1 MLKPLWKDFQYQE
14 HQTIGIEWMLNRE
27 TKMPSG
33 GILCDEM
40 GLGKTIQVLGLMK
53 ASPAKKTLLL
63 APLCTLDQW
72 QKTAER
78 CGFCVWRANPK
89 LPTWD
94 MPSSFNPSAKQL
106 YLVNYERAIARKL
119 LVIRKIWDRIVF
131 DEAHRL
137 GVSDSQSY
145 RLAKSIDSEFKWFL
159 TATPIVNRV
168 ENVISLFTLLGYTK
182 IPKQLKDMA
191 TLIQEAVLC
200 RKMED
205 LRHVIPSLPNRAEE
219 YFHHLD
225 FDSEEEEEFYRGI
238 QGVLQR
244 RWKALETES
253 NAMTE
258 RFRLIM
264 RLRQI
269 SIHPQV
275 YISARKEWAGYT
287 RADFNQ
293 ASTKFN
299 ALENL
304 IMKGATKP
312 HKWIVF
318 CHFREEMTLLQAFL
332 EDCAVV
338 RECHIY
344 NGALSA
350 QEKTEVIEKTH
361 VELQGIQQ
369 EVLLVQ
375 LQSGGVG
382 LNLQHFDR
390 VVFMGPWWTAALMDQ
405 AIGRAVRIGQ
415 TEQVEVHHLVLKEE
429 ETMNIDKHML
439 EAADTKRS
447 LCLTFLS
454 MASTGTLAPTAAPP
468 LRPEVKVPA
477 Q

>member
-14 HQTIGIEWMLNRE
+14 HQTTGIQWMLTRE
-27 TKMPSG
+27 SKFPSG

-40 GLGKTIQVLGLMK
+40 GLGKTIQVLGVMK
-53 ASPAKKTLLL
+53 ASSAKKTLLL

-78 CGFCVWRANPK
+78 CGFCVWRCNAK
-89 LPTWD
+89 ESSWD
-94 MPSSFNPSAKQL
+94 VPAQLNPSAKQL
-106 YLVNYERAIARKL
+106 YLVNYERAIARKH
-119 LVIRKIWDRIVF
+119 LVIRKIWDRVVF

-137 GVSDSQSY
+137 GVSESQSY
-145 RLAKSIDSEFKWFL
+145 KLADSIDAENKWFL

-168 ENVISLFTLLGYTK
+168 ENVISLFSLLGYTK
-182 IPKQLKDMA
+182 IPKHLKDMA
-191 TLIQEAVLC
+191 PMIQESVLC
-200 RKMED
+200 RKMND
-205 LRHVIPSLPNRAEE
+205 LRDRIPSLPNPAQE

-275 YISARKEWAGYT
+275 YISARKKEWAGYT
-287 RADFNQ
+287 RADFHQ

-299 ALENL
+299 GLENL

-318 CHFREEMTLLQAFL
+318 CHFREEMTLLQEFL
-332 EDCAVV
+332 EDCPVV

-344 NGALSA
+344 NGGLTME
-350 QEKTEVIEKTH
+350 EKTEVIQKTH

-382 LNLQHFDR
+382 LNLQHCDR

-405 AIGRAVRIGQ
+405 AVGRAVRIGQ

-439 EAADTKRS
+439 EAAETKRS
-447 LCLTFLS
+447 LCCNFLS
-454 MASTGTLAPTAAPP
+454 MASTGTPEPTP
-468 LRPEVKVPA
+468 LPLPKPVA
-477 Q
+477 